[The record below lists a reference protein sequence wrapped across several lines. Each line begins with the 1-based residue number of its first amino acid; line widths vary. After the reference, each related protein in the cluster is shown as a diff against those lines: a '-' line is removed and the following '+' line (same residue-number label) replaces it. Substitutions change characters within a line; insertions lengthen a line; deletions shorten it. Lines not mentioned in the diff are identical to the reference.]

1 METLEFSD
9 GEKIIEKDDKKPY
22 IYIIKSGTVKT
33 VVGGYETTIFSD
45 PSSDIVEVLGLET
58 LVGEPYSETCTA
70 VGNVKVIRCEKSEFM
85 DIYAKTEVGK
95 NALRNFM
102 KRTAKALGWI

>member
-9 GEKIIEKDDKKPY
+9 GEKIIEKDDRKPY
-22 IYIIKSGTVKT
+22 IYIIKTGTVKAI
-33 VVGGYETTIFSD
+33 VGGYETLV
-45 PSSDIVEVLGLET
+45 SSDQAADMVEVFGLEA
-58 LVGEPYSETCTA
+58 LVGEPYSETCIA
-70 VGNVKVIRCEKSEFM
+70 VGAVKVIRCEKNEFL

-95 NALRNFM
+95 NALKNFM